1 MVVIVTGAT
10 RGIGRAT
17 VDELL
22 ARGARVGCVARSPE
36 ELASVRSE
44 LAEEQLQ
51 VAKADVAVRAQVE
64 SALAELARGLGP
76 PEVLVN
82 NAGIGHWGSVL
93 DLDADTAEEVMR
105 VNYLGTVHATKVVL
119 PGMLARRR
127 GHIVNVASI
136 AGRLGVPFEAVYAAS
151 KFAVVGFSESI
162 ALEVAPFGVKVSTVD
177 PGPVATSFFES
188 RGHRYERARP
198 RPIPAQRVARAI
210 LEAVEFERPQQ
221 TVPRML
227 GAGILLRHLVPA
239 AYRAGARRAFRHE
252 LADFAQEVIRR

>member
-1 MVVIVTGAT
+1 MVVIITGAT

-17 VDELL
+17 VEELV

-36 ELASVRSE
+36 DLASLRSE
-44 LAEEQLQ
+44 LGGAQLQ
-51 VAKADVAVRAQVE
+51 VAAADVGVRAQVE
-64 SALAELARGLGP
+64 SALADLARELGP

-82 NAGIGHWGSVL
+82 NAGIGHWGPVL
-93 DLDADTAEEVMR
+93 DLDADVAEKVMR
-105 VNYLGTVHATKVVL
+105 VNYLGTLHATQALL

-136 AGRLGVPFEAVYAAS
+136 AGRLGVPFEAAYAAS
-151 KFAVVGFSESI
+151 KFAVVGFSESF

-188 RGHRYERARP
+188 RGHRYERDRP
-198 RPIPAQRVARAI
+198 RPIPARRVARAI
-210 LEAVEFERPQQ
+210 IEAVEFERPQQ
-221 TVPRML
+221 TVPRIL

-239 AYRAGARRAFRHE
+239 FYRAGALRAFRHE
-252 LADFAQEVIRR
+252 LADHAQEVMGR